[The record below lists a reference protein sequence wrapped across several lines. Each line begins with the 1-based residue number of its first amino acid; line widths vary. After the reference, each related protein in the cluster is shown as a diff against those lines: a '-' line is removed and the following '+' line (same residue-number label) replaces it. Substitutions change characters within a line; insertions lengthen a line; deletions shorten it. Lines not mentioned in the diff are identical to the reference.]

1 MREGPAARRVA
12 GAALL
17 AAIVVFALLWPVL
30 APDAITTS
38 DYLAADLPP
47 SPAHPMGTDALGRDL
62 SVLVARALRVSLAV
76 AAGSAALAGL
86 LGVVV
91 GTAAAAGGRRADAA
105 LMRATDAVAA
115 VPHLLATVV
124 VVALFRGSL
133 AAIVLALA
141 LTHWPGVARVVRA
154 EAQKVMATGYVAASR
169 AAGASPAQVARW
181 HVVPAVAGQAG
192 LAVVLMVPH
201 AVWHESTLSFLG
213 IGLSPERASLGTL
226 VAMSQS
232 GLLVG
237 RWWPLAFPTAALIA
251 VTAAVALL
259 GPGRAGRGAGS
270 AAGGRGGRL
279 ASVPVDGDDDDE
291 TRTTRA
297 ALRVDDL
304 TVRHAGS
311 GANAG
316 ETAVDGVSLRV
327 EPGRV
332 VAIVGP
338 SGAGKSSLLD
348 ACAGLVAPGSV
359 VAGRIELGGSGV
371 GGHSRGVTGHV
382 PQTAADA
389 FTPTRH
395 IRGQLEE
402 SIAVAAARGSAGGT
416 GSSSADVD
424 ALCRL
429 VGVDPALADRYPHQL
444 SGGQLRRMAIAVALG
459 TWPSVLLA
467 DEPTAG
473 LDPALALAV
482 LRQLR
487 RLADETGVAVLL
499 ATHDLVALEAS
510 GAADEVVSMQA
521 GRLCPADPSQ
531 GILGHADTA
540 APVGEL
546 VTP

>member
-1 MREGPAARRVA
+1 MREVPAARRVTVRPAARRIA
-12 GAALL
+12 GTAML
-17 AAIVVFALLWPVL
+17 AAIVAFALLWPVF
-30 APDAITTS
+30 APDAMTAS
-38 DYLAADLPP
+38 DYLTADLPP
-47 SPAHPMGTDALGRDL
+47 TPAHPMGTDALGHDL
-62 SVLVARALRVSLAV
+62 SALVARALRVSLAV
-76 AAGSAALAGL
+76 AAGSAALAGV

-91 GTAAAAGGRRADAA
+91 GTAAAAGGRRVDAA
-105 LMRATDAVAA
+105 LMRVTDAVAA

-232 GLLVG
+232 GVLVG

-251 VTAAVALL
+251 VTVAVALL
-259 GPGRAGRGAGS
+259 GPGRAGRGVGS
-270 AAGGRGGRL
+270 AGG
-279 ASVPVDGDDDDE
+279 DDDE

-297 ALRVDDL
+297 ALRVDGL

-311 GANAG
+311 GADAG

-348 ACAGLVAPGSV
+348 ACAGLVALGSV

-531 GILGHADTA
+531 GNRAPADATA
-540 APVGEL
+540 PAGEL

>member
-1 MREGPAARRVA
+1 
-12 GAALL
+12 
-17 AAIVVFALLWPVL
+17 
-30 APDAITTS
+30 
-38 DYLAADLPP
+38 
-47 SPAHPMGTDALGRDL
+47 
-62 SVLVARALRVSLAV
+62 
-76 AAGSAALAGL
+76 
-86 LGVVV
+86 
-91 GTAAAAGGRRADAA
+91 
-105 LMRATDAVAA
+105 
-115 VPHLLATVV
+115 
-124 VVALFRGSL
+124 
-133 AAIVLALA
+133 
-141 LTHWPGVARVVRA
+141 VVRA

-237 RWWPLAFPTAALIA
+237 RWWPLVFPTAALIA
-251 VTAAVALL
+251 VTVAVALL
-259 GPGRAGRGAGS
+259 RPGRAGRGAGS

-279 ASVPVDGDDDDE
+279 SSVPVDGDDDDE

-304 TVRHAGS
+304 TERHAGS

-402 SIAVAAARGSAGGT
+402 AIAGAAARGSATGT
-416 GSSSADVD
+416 GSVPAGGPTDVA

-487 RLADETGVAVLL
+487 RLADDTGVAVLL

-510 GAADEVVSMQA
+510 GAADEVRTMQG

-531 GILGHADTA
+531 GSRAHADPA
-540 APVGEL
+540 ALAGEL

>member
-1 MREGPAARRVA
+1 MREGPAARRAA
-12 GAALL
+12 GAAML

-30 APDAITTS
+30 APDAMTTS

-531 GILGHADTA
+531 GNRAPADATA
-540 APVGEL
+540 PAGEL

>member
-1 MREGPAARRVA
+1 MREGPAARRAA
-12 GAALL
+12 GAAML

-30 APDAITTS
+30 APDAMTTS

-47 SPAHPMGTDALGRDL
+47 STAHPMGTDALGRDL

-76 AAGSAALAGL
+76 AAGSAVLAGL

-91 GTAAAAGGRRADAA
+91 GTAAAAGGRRVDAA
-105 LMRATDAVAA
+105 LMRVTDAVTA

-169 AAGASPAQVARW
+169 AAGASPAQIARW

-237 RWWPLAFPTAALIA
+237 RWWPLVFPAAALVA

-259 GPGRAGRGAGS
+259 GSGRAGRGRAGRGAGP
-270 AAGGRGGRL
+270 AG
-279 ASVPVDGDDDDE
+279 GDDDE
-291 TRTTRA
+291 AHTTRA
-297 ALRVDDL
+297 ALRVDGL
-304 TVRHAGS
+304 TVVHGGG
-311 GANAG
+311 GADAG

-531 GILGHADTA
+531 GNRAPADATA
-540 APVGEL
+540 PAGEL